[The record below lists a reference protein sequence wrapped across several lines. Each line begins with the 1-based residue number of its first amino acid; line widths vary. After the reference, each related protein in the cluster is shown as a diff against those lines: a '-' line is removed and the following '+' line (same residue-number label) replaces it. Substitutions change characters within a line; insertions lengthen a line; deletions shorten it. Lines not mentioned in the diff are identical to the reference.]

1 MSPNGISAVTE
12 TKNSTPGDVL
22 SNPNPIENVNI
33 LGVDFAVVNYDSASE
48 MIIQSARDHQSISV
62 FALPVHGIIENHN
75 DPEMQAATGD
85 ADMIV
90 PDGQPVRW
98 CMNHFYDTKL
108 TDRVY
113 GPTLTL
119 HVLEKANALKLR
131 VYLYGG
137 KSAETLT
144 KFSAFIK
151 QRYPDVEICGAY
163 REAAAD
169 GDTLT
174 AEMVNRQQPH
184 LVLVG
189 RGCPTQEKWI
199 ARNKGQIDA
208 AMMGVGAAFSFHAGE
223 VKQAPK
229 WMQDR
234 GLEWL
239 HRLIK
244 EPRRLWK
251 RFLYTNSLFIF
262 LLFQKKLGRKF

>member
-1 MSPNGISAVTE
+1 MIE
-12 TKNSTPGDVL
+12 I
-22 SNPNPIENVNI
+22 SNPTHGEALPDSNPIKKVNI
-33 LGVDFAVVNYDSASE
+33 LGIDFAVVNYDSASDI
-48 MIIQSARDHQSISV
+48 IIQSARDHRSISV

-75 DPEMQAATGD
+75 DVEMKSATGT

-131 VYLYGG
+131 VFLYGG
-137 KSAETLT
+137 KSSETLA
-144 KFSAFIK
+144 KFSEFIN
-151 QRYPDVEICGAY
+151 QRYPDVEICGTY

-174 AEMVNRQQPH
+174 AEMVNREHPH
-184 LVLVG
+184 LLLVG

-199 ARNKGQIDA
+199 ARNKGEIKA

-223 VKQAPK
+223 IKQAPK

-251 RFLYTNSLFIF
+251 RFLYTNSMFIY
-262 LLFQKKLGRKF
+262 LLCQKKMGRKF